1 MQDKAYLLLKS
12 ANLHQLALEL
22 EARSLVSQYFNYLER
37 KDIDRLLLLFDDG
50 AEIYEPISK
59 HGVVS
64 GKTAMEMFLK
74 FMTGINATLKYEIT
88 SVIPPSSAEE
98 GPRATADLWVKSYGI
113 VLYRHTFTFNPFAT
127 VEPSGRNAIKR
138 LDIELPK

>member
-1 MQDKAYLLLKS
+1 M
-12 ANLHQLALEL
+12 EL

-37 KDIDRLLLLFDDG
+37 KDIDRLLLLFDDE

-88 SVIPPSSAEE
+88 SVIPPSGTQE
-98 GPRATADLWVKSYGI
+98 GPKATAVLWVKSYSI
-113 VLYRHTFTFNPFAT
+113 VPYYHTFTFNPFARM
-127 VEPSGRNAIKR
+127 EPSGRNAIRR
-138 LDIELPK
+138 LNIELAK